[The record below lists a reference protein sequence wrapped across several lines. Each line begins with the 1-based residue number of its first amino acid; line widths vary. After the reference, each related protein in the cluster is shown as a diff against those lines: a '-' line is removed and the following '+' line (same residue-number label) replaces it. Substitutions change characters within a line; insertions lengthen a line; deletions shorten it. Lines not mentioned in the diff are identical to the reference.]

1 MYQKIH
7 NQINNILIKLMKTN
21 EKFNIAVNNDMERQK
36 EKFLE
41 MKNFKK
47 EEQITQSKN
56 YFLKSSKNKEIS
68 KKKR

>member
-1 MYQKIH
+1 
-7 NQINNILIKLMKTN
+7 MKTN
-21 EKFNIAVNNDMERQK
+21 EKFNTAVNNDMERQK

>member
-7 NQINNILIKLMKTN
+7 NQINNILLKLMKTN
-21 EKFNIAVNNDMERQK
+21 EKFNTAVNNDMERQK